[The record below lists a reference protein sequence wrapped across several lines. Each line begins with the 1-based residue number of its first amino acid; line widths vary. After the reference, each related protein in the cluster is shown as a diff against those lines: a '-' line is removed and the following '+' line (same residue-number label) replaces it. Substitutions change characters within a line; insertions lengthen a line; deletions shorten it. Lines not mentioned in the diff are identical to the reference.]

1 MHFATRFT
9 FFVLA
14 LWALPALADSVPVR
28 VALPFGL
35 HAGDITTSASK
46 TPGQKFVT
54 IDNVAVANPSRDEPQ
69 SYKPSD
75 FHLLA
80 GDKSYTPSV
89 RPGLAAVD
97 LSEASVLS
105 PGQTLR
111 VTVSFLVP
119 DSVTSAKFEFTPHWM
134 SDAGF
139 TADWCCYYP

>member
-14 LWALPALADSVPVR
+14 LWAVPALADTVPVR
-28 VALPFGL
+28 VAIPLGL
-35 HAGDITTSASK
+35 RAGDVTTSAAK
-46 TPGQKFVT
+46 TAGSKFVT
-54 IDNVAVANPSRDEPQ
+54 VENVSVDNPSRDVPQ

-80 GDKSYTPSV
+80 GDKSFTPSV
-89 RPGLAAVD
+89 RPGLGAVD
-97 LSEASVLS
+97 LSEASVVA

-119 DSVTSAKFEFTPHWM
+119 ASVTTAKFEFTPHWM